1 MRNEEK
7 ITAEVKE
14 EINDT
19 SVMVLWW
26 NEAVEN
32 DRYEISARN
41 LNDVE
46 IRPEGFVII
55 RAVYDRH
62 IDDRVD
68 LYLNTVSFCDI
79 PGVMDCQP
87 HTKTTWRVTTY
98 SDAA

>member
-1 MRNEEK
+1 MRNAEK

-19 SVMVLWW
+19 AVMVLWW
-26 NEAVEN
+26 NEAVED
-32 DRYEISARN
+32 DRYEIVDLN
-41 LNDVE
+41 LDGVE
-46 IRPEGFVII
+46 IDPDGFVII

-68 LYLNTVSFCDI
+68 LHLNTVSFCDI
-79 PGVMDCQP
+79 PGVVDCQP